1 LFDDQFKFNTGI
13 ACENTGGVN
22 LCKFELPVLDDD
34 DLGFQVSDVDVGVF
48 GFEVL
53 NRFLGEIAW
62 DVEVVVSDKEVWETF
77 FDVAFDL
84 VVHLSL
90 DSSDISTVFENFGVK

>member
-1 LFDDQFKFNTGI
+1 MMMTSDFKSVMLTLE
-13 ACENTGGVN
+13 C
-22 LCKFELPVLDDD
+22 LDLKFSID
-34 DLGFQVSDVDVGVF
+34 
-48 GFEVL
+48 
-53 NRFLGEIAW
+53 FLVKIAW